1 MPDLITHII
10 VGLIL
15 AKLLRVKKKSLVLLG
30 AILPDMIYKLSLL
43 GLFFDIPENV
53 FIFGLLPLHSPIGLI
68 ITTILISFIFKYP
81 KHKTISSI
89 SLGWISHLLLDLTN
103 KHYLIK
109 QTYMFMPL
117 SYKALELGWFW
128 QDQYYFML
136 LASLAI
142 LIIIYIFENIRAKN
156 SV

>member
-68 ITTILISFIFKYP
+68 ITTILISFTVGLVSTGAINAIYFAIVLNSFEGY
-81 KHKTISSI
+81 SSK
-89 SLGWISHLLLDLTN
+89 SLVE
-103 KHYLIK
+103 K
-109 QTYMFMPL
+109 
-117 SYKALELGWFW
+117 
-128 QDQYYFML
+128 
-136 LASLAI
+136 
-142 LIIIYIFENIRAKN
+142 
-156 SV
+156 